1 MIPQTLGKKF
11 KVWMYPFIIPALG
24 GGGAE
29 TGRSDPEEPAS
40 LA

>member
-1 MIPQTLGKKF
+1 MAVVTLI
-11 KVWMYPFIIPALG
+11 YNPSTG